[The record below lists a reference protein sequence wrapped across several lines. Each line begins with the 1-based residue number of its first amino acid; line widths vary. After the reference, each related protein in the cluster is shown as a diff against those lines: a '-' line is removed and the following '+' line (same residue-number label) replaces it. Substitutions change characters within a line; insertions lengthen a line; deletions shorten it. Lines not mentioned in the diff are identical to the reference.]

1 MELFLRQR
9 FWVVVI
15 EIQSILNMKNF
26 FYFLFFLLFSS
37 EIVAQ
42 NATILPN
49 KIVVPKVSSLPAFT
63 IADKGNVV
71 FNNTDNKMYYCDGI
85 SWQAMSVGGT
95 NNSYNSGF
103 HVRIA
108 SNIILNLSPTEQQ
121 IFFSSSYALY
131 NDGGVFGPSSLLPS
145 SIGSRRWVN
154 VNLTILHNANQP
166 NGTLLVYVK
175 DKVNDTV
182 YFSQFRSCGN
192 GQITDIGMSGIV
204 PANREII
211 VTIRSLNN
219 NYSVLLYSESIF
231 SGYTLY

>member
-1 MELFLRQR
+1 
-9 FWVVVI
+9 
-15 EIQSILNMKNF
+15 MKNIS
-26 FYFLFFLLFSS
+26 YSLFFLLFSS
-37 EIVAQ
+37 EVIAQ

-49 KIVVPKVSSLPAFT
+49 TIVVPKVASLPAFT
-63 IADKGNVV
+63 IADKGNMV
-71 FNNTDNKMYYCDGI
+71 FNNADNKMFYCDGI

-103 HVRIA
+103 HVGIA
-108 SNIILNLSPTEQQ
+108 SNILLNLSPTEQQ
-121 IFFSSSYALY
+121 IMFSPSYASY

-145 SIGSRRWVN
+145 NIGSRRWVN
-154 VNLTILHNANQP
+154 VNLTIGPNSNQP
-166 NGTLLVYVK
+166 NGSLYVFVK
-175 DKVNDTV
+175 DKVNGTR
-182 YFSQFRSCGN
+182 YLSQFRSCGN
-192 GQITDIGMSGIV
+192 GILTGIGLSGIV